1 MTKTFKLSAI
11 VFISSLWFIA
21 MRILVGFISF
31 SDNVTSWLFGFLMQF
46 IGMGVIP
53 FLLYKLWI
61 KGDWKS
67 DFHISQKIPYLNYII
82 AVLIGLLLYY
92 LTMGVS
98 MIYQSFLITLGYT
111 HVTTGAGTIYSG
123 WEVLAMELLTVAV
136 MPALFEEFY
145 NRGLLLSVFDNE
157 KSHRKMIIILAVFFA
172 LFHQNIVQ
180 TGYTLVGGL
189 IFAFMVVKTRS
200 IWPGVIV
207 HFINNGLSVIIDYST
222 QKGNYFGYLYGLY
235 REFMYGNILIV
246 FASWIAAAFVII
258 WLLRVMASLNRKQR
272 DAEEE
277 QKRLA
282 DMSQSIYK
290 LFAPSVVEEK
300 VLPEKTAL
308 WEYGLVIAAAAMSLA
323 VTVFTLI
330 WGLAR

>member
-21 MRILVGFISF
+21 IRILANFISF
-31 SDNVTSWLFGFLMQF
+31 SDNVTSWLFSFMTQF
-46 IGMGVIP
+46 VGMGVIP

-61 KGDWKS
+61 KGDWKA
-67 DFHISQKIPYLNYII
+67 DFHVAKKIPAMNYGI
-82 AVLIGLLLYY
+82 AVVIGFLLYY

-98 MIYQSFLITLGYT
+98 MIYQSFLITLGFT
-111 HVTTGAGTIYSG
+111 HVTTGVGTIYSG

-157 KSHRKMIIILAVFFA
+157 SPRNIIIIMAVFFA

-189 IFAFMVVKTRS
+189 IFVFMIIKTRS

-222 QKGNYFGYLYGLY
+222 QKGTYFGYIYQLY
-235 REFMYGNILIV
+235 REFMYNNILIV
-246 FASWIAAAFVII
+246 FASWIAVAFAII
-258 WLLRVMASLNRKQR
+258 WLLKFMASLNKKQH
-272 DAEEE
+272 DAEEQ

-300 VLPEKTAL
+300 APAKTAL
-308 WEYGLVIAAAAMSLA
+308 WEYGLVIAAGVMSLA
-323 VTVFTLI
+323 VTIFTFI